1 MHPILVKLIKENNL
15 RIKIDVCG
23 DVLTLKQLL
32 RCGTGIGL
40 MTYPMMESELQSGEL
55 VVLKDAPAF
64 PRISFNAA
72 WGMDQSQT
80 VIRKLVALAKT
91 ISTFQ

>member
-1 MHPILVKLIKENNL
+1 
-15 RIKIDVCG
+15 
-23 DVLTLKQLL
+23 
-32 RCGTGIGL
+32 